1 MFKKIKKAILV
12 SGAVVL
18 LGVLFAACGTS
29 SPFGRY
35 ERNLS
40 ELRDNVFVAYDD
52 YMRIE
57 VVSGRREEP
66 FVIDGSSGESV
77 PFTVITITPTAE
89 ARRDSFSYRVSMN
102 DAEFTGNF
110 LPHPFLDTFSCD
122 IAASTSDRTITVVV
136 TGGDDIERTFELTSI
151 VNDEMIKAEDA
162 FLIARERL
170 DASLTDFMSGNRLNA
185 EIYIRLV
192 TNPITSSDV
201 FFWYVAFVTSDSQ
214 TFAVLVDPMSS
225 EILAVR
231 E

>member
-1 MFKKIKKAILV
+1 MFKKINKVIIAI
-12 SGAVVL
+12 GAVLL
-18 LGVLFAACGTS
+18 LGAVFIACST

-40 ELRDNVFVAYDD
+40 EVRDNVFVAYEDG
-52 YMRIE
+52 MRIE

-66 FVIDGSSGESV
+66 FVIDGRSGDRV
-77 PFTVITITPTAE
+77 PFTVITITPSAE
-89 ARRDSFSYRVSMN
+89 NRLESFSYRVRMN

-110 LPHPFLDTFSCD
+110 LPHPYLDTFSCD
-122 IAASTSDRTITVVV
+122 IAASTTDRQITVTIT
-136 TGGDDIERTFELTSI
+136 GRDDFERVFELTSI
-151 VNDEMIKAEDA
+151 VTDDMIGAEDA
-162 FLIARERL
+162 FAIARERL
-170 DASLTDFMSGNRLNA
+170 DASLADSISGNRLNA

-201 FFWYVAFVTSDSQ
+201 FFWYVAFVTADSQ
-214 TFAVLVDPMSS
+214 TFAALIDPLSS